1 MSYKLCT
8 LKVTDGDGYEFFQT
22 AFLNSDEFRKLIAE
36 GAELIEIID

>member
-8 LKVTDGDGYEFFQT
+8 LKVTDSEGCEFFQT
-22 AFLNSDEFRKLIAE
+22 AVFNSKEFTKLIAE